1 MRSERE
7 WICSSPDM
15 KRGGGN
21 PVNLIEEKDGLVSK
35 SKKIITIY
43 IVFLFAV
50 VWFSYYNQFVFGAN
64 RVAGGVVSVGIHFI
78 IYNYFAKLYRAYKI
92 GTYKISEII
101 FSQILAIGLSD
112 TVLYVE
118 CCLVSHHYVS
128 ILPGLVAAGIQILG
142 MAVWAVYTKQYFIRY
157 IEANSTLVLYGGG
170 DAGEF
175 VSKLKYKYE
184 HLFQIQETVNIEE
197 CTARELHA
205 KIDQHDTVILYEV
218 SKGYRT
224 GTMEYCIEHQ
234 KNLYITP
241 RISDIILQG
250 FKERTLIDTP
260 LFKYEYH
267 YLDTKEYRT
276 KRMLD
281 LTVSLFALVLTAIPM
296 LLTAVA
302 IKLEDH
308 GPVFFKQDRCTADG
322 KVFTII
328 KFRSMVPDAEK
339 QGTVIPCTDHDP
351 RITKVGGVIRRFR
364 IDELPQLFNIIK
376 GDMSVVGPRPE
387 RVEHV
392 RKYCEEVPEFA
403 YRMRVKG
410 GLTGYAQIFGKYN
423 TSASDKLKLDLMYI
437 ENQSLLL
444 DLKMIMLTVKTL
456 FIAESTEGFEEEKSR
471 LIGKWDAEG

>member
-1 MRSERE
+1 M
-7 WICSSPDM
+7 
-15 KRGGGN
+15 
-21 PVNLIEEKDGLVSK
+21 NLIEEKDRLVSK
-35 SKKIITIY
+35 SKKIVNIY

-50 VWFSYYNQFVFGAN
+50 VWFSYYNQFVFGTN
-64 RVAGGVVSVGIHFI
+64 RIAGGVISTGIYFI

-101 FSQILAIGLSD
+101 FSQFLAIGLSD
-112 TVLYVE
+112 TILYIE
-118 CCLVSHHYVS
+118 CCLVNHHYVN
-128 ILPGLVAAGIQILG
+128 ILPGLAAAGIQIVG
-142 MAVWAVYTKQYFIRY
+142 MAAWTVYTKQYFIRY
-157 IEANSTLVLYGGG
+157 IEASNTLVLYGGEN
-170 DAGEF
+170 AGEF
-175 VSKLKYKYE
+175 VRKLKRKYE
-184 HLFQIQETVNIEE
+184 HLFQIKEIVNIEE
-197 CTARELHA
+197 CADEELYE
-205 KIDQHDTVILYEV
+205 KIDRHDTVILYEV

-250 FKERTLIDTP
+250 FQERTLIDTP

-267 YLDTKEYRT
+267 YLDTREYRT

-281 LTVSLFALVLTAIPM
+281 LAVSLLALVLTAIPM
-296 LLTAVA
+296 LLTAAA

-308 GPVFFKQDRCTADG
+308 GPVFFKQDRCTVNG
-322 KVFTII
+322 KVFAII
-328 KFRSMVPDAEK
+328 KFRSMVVNAEK
-339 QGTVIPCTDHDP
+339 QGTVIPCTDHDL
-351 RITKVGGVIRRFR
+351 RITKVGSIIRRFR
-364 IDELPQLFNIIK
+364 IDELPQIFNILK

-392 RKYCEEVPEFA
+392 KKYCEEVPEFA

-423 TSASDKLKLDLMYI
+423 TSAYDKLKLDLMYI
-437 ENQSLLL
+437 ENQSFLL

-456 FIAESTEGFEEEKSR
+456 FIAESTEGFEEEKSK

>member
-1 MRSERE
+1 MNMTQSG
-7 WICSSPDM
+7 CVG
-15 KRGGGN
+15 GGGN

-35 SKKIITIY
+35 SKKIVNIY

-50 VWFSYYNQFVFGAN
+50 VWFSYYNQFVFGVN
-64 RVAGGVVSVGIHFI
+64 RIAGGVISVGVYFI

-112 TVLYVE
+112 TILYVE
-118 CCLVSHHYVS
+118 CCLVSHRYVN
-128 ILPGLVAAGIQILG
+128 IFPGLVAAGIQILG
-142 MAVWAVYTKQYFIRY
+142 MAIWTVYTKQYFIRY
-157 IEANSTLVLYGGG
+157 IEANNTLILYGGEN
-170 DAGEF
+170 AGEF
-175 VSKLKYKYE
+175 VRKLKCKYE
-184 HLFQIQETVNIEE
+184 HLFQIQEIVNIEE
-197 CTARELHA
+197 CTDEELHE
-205 KIDQHDTVILYEV
+205 KIDQYDTVILYEV
-218 SKGYRT
+218 SNGYRT
-224 GTMEYCIEHQ
+224 STMEYCIEHQ

-276 KRMLD
+276 KRFLD
-281 LTVSLFALVLTAIPM
+281 LTVSLLALILTAIPM
-296 LLTAVA
+296 LLTAIA

-308 GPVFFKQDRCTADG
+308 GPVFFKQDRCTVNG
-322 KVFTII
+322 KVFAII

-339 QGTVIPCTDHDP
+339 KGAVIPCTDHDP
-351 RITKVGGVIRRFR
+351 RITKVGNIIRRFR
-364 IDELPQLFNIIK
+364 IDELPQIFNIIK

-392 RKYCEEVPEFA
+392 KKYCEEVPEFA

-423 TSASDKLKLDLMYI
+423 TSAYDKLKLDLMYI
-437 ENQSLLL
+437 ENQSFLL
-444 DLKMIMLTVKTL
+444 DLKMIMLTIKTL
-456 FIAESTEGFEEEKSR
+456 FIAESTEGFEEEKSK
-471 LIGKWDAEG
+471 LIGKWDVEG

>member
-1 MRSERE
+1 M
-7 WICSSPDM
+7 
-15 KRGGGN
+15 
-21 PVNLIEEKDGLVSK
+21 NLIEEKDGLVSK
-35 SKKIITIY
+35 SKKIINIY

-50 VWFSYYNQFVFGAN
+50 VWFSYYNQFVFGTN
-64 RVAGGVVSVGIHFI
+64 RIAGGVVSVGIYFI

-101 FSQILAIGLSD
+101 FSQFLAIGLSD

-118 CCLVSHHYVS
+118 CCLVSHHYVN
-128 ILPGLVAAGIQILG
+128 ILPGFATAGIQILG
-142 MAVWAVYTKQYFIRY
+142 MVVWAVYTKQYFVRY
-157 IEANSTLVLYGGG
+157 IEANDTLIMYGGEN
-170 DAGEF
+170 AGEF
-175 VSKLKYKYE
+175 VHKLKRKYE
-184 HLFQIQETVNIEE
+184 HLFRIQEIVNIEE
-197 CTARELHA
+197 CTVEELHG
-205 KIDQHDTVILYEV
+205 KIDQYDTVILYEV

-224 GTMEYCIEHQ
+224 STMEYCIEHQ

-281 LTVSLFALVLTAIPM
+281 LTVSLLALVLTAVPM
-296 LLTAVA
+296 LLTAMA
-302 IKLEDH
+302 IKLEDR
-308 GPVFFKQDRCTADG
+308 GPVFFKQDRCTANG
-322 KVFTII
+322 KVFAII
-328 KFRSMVPDAEK
+328 KFRSMVPNAEK

-364 IDELPQLFNIIK
+364 IDELPQIFNIIR

-392 RKYCEEVPEFA
+392 KRYCEEVPEFA

-423 TSASDKLKLDLMYI
+423 TSAYDKLKLDLMYI

-456 FIAESTEGFEEEKSR
+456 FIAESTEGFEEEKSK